1 MNNFICQIILFFLL
15 NLLFSSISIG
25 STDSTGTI
33 FNDTIV
39 HFEENFNDG
48 DFTNNPVWEP
58 KIHQACAPE
67 PPQIVVID
75 GLLKVHQTDG
85 GICGTLATIYTKL
98 NIVVSDSTKIQFDVK
113 PSYSNV
119 DEGAGYFDWEFP
131 MQVSMTLS
139 NAHNERMNLTFGYNY
154 RGGNSRFK
162 EDIISIAFSDCQQDV
177 WLRKET
183 FTIRDYFP
191 DATSIQGITIG
202 GNGWDYE
209 GYLDN
214 IVIFDCFADTLL
226 NKTGTI
232 NEYDKTTAKY
242 NALSK
247 DEKAIYLY
255 IENLKTA
262 KKKNDSINICSH
274 LYTLGDLYF
283 ESGIY
288 DTALIY
294 FQQSYI
300 KAKEINVKR
309 IITKSLNNLTEI
321 YFRWNQFDKAL
332 EYQNNLLDFYIEQ
345 KDKTGIII
353 TQNKIANIYSSLG
366 DLKKANEFYIESL
379 KLCEGNENTSLMA
392 KTLENIGTNFQEAGQ
407 YEKALGYFQKSLITN
422 EKSGNMNSVA
432 LLFFKIAN
440 VYAKEKKYD
449 PAIENLNKSLHI
461 SRNKNLKSL
470 ESNIYLSYSEIY
482 NNKGNNKTALGYY
495 KLYNE
500 TKDFLK
506 DKESNKE
513 IAELY
518 VKYETEKKEKEIEI
532 LKRDNEI
539 SQLEISQQRKIVQFF
554 IIISGLVL
562 ILVFLVFNRYRRNK
576 KTNRM
581 LSNQK
586 DKLAKA
592 LKEREIVQNE
602 LKKLNKNLGK
612 RVKEEIRKFTDQKKI
627 VVEQSRLADIGL
639 LAAGIAHEL
648 NNPLQSMYLSLQNMN
663 ENLKEKNADEKY
675 IESKIK
681 YISGDIDR
689 MKNIISHVRLFSRDY
704 GSDIMEKF
712 SINESIKNA
721 ISMFKVQYAN
731 HKIKLTI
738 ELDENINYIFGNK
751 YKYERIVLNL
761 LFNAKDALEEKE
773 NKMNERFQ
781 KTIHIKSFQ
790 KNDFAI
796 MEFKDNG
803 IGIPQENYNKIFE
816 AFYTTKEPGKGTGLG
831 LSICREIISDMCG
844 EIEFESKHLEGTV
857 MTVKVPV
864 VSGEK

>member
-1 MNNFICQIILFFLL
+1 
-15 NLLFSSISIG
+15 SIG
-25 STDSTGTI
+25 SPDSTKTI

-48 DFTNNPVWEP
+48 DFTNNPVWESR
-58 KIHQACAPE
+58 IHQACAPE
-67 PPQIVVID
+67 PPQIIVTG
-75 GLLKVHQTDG
+75 GLLKAHQTDG
-85 GICGTLATIYTKL
+85 GICGTSATINTKL
-98 NIVVSDSTKIQFDVK
+98 NIVVSDSTKIQFDIK

-131 MQVSMTLS
+131 MQVSMSLR
-139 NAHNERMNLTFGYNY
+139 NAHNEWMNLIFGYNY

-162 EDIISIAFSDCQQDV
+162 KNIISIAFSDCQQDV
-177 WLRKET
+177 WLRNET

-191 DATSIQGITIG
+191 DAMFIQSITVG

-209 GYLDN
+209 GYIDN

-226 NKTGTI
+226 NKTETI
-232 NEYDKTTAKY
+232 EKYDKTTEKY

-247 DEKAIYLY
+247 DKKAIFLY
-255 IENLKTA
+255 NENLKIA
-262 KKKNDSINICSH
+262 RKNNDHSNICNH
-274 LYTLGDLYF
+274 LYTLGDLYY

-294 FQQSYI
+294 FQQSYE
-300 KAKEINVKR
+300 KGKEINSKR
-309 IITKSLNNLTEI
+309 IITKSLNSITEI

-332 EYQNNLLDFYIEQ
+332 EYQNFLLDYYKEQ
-345 KDKTGIII
+345 NDKTGIIT

-366 DLKKANEFYIESL
+366 NLQKANEFYIESL
-379 KLCEGNENTSLMA
+379 KLCEENNNTNLMA

-407 YEKALGYFQKSLITN
+407 YEKALGYFQKSLIAN

-440 VYAKEKKYD
+440 VYAKVKKYE

-482 NNKGNNKTALGYY
+482 NTKGNNKTALGYY

-539 SQLEISQQRKIVQFF
+539 NQLEISQQRKIVQFF

-562 ILVFLVFNRYRRNK
+562 ILVFLIYSRYRINK
-576 KTNRM
+576 KTNRI
-581 LSNQK
+581 LSSQK

-592 LKEREIVQNE
+592 LKEREIVQAE
-602 LKKLNKNLGK
+602 LEKLNKNLEK
-612 RVKEEIRKFTDQKKI
+612 RVKEEIQKFTDQEKI

-663 ENLKEKNADEKY
+663 ESLKEKNADKKY
-675 IESKIK
+675 FETKIK
-681 YISGDIDR
+681 YISEDIYR

-712 SINESIKNA
+712 TINESIKNA

-738 ELDENINYIFGNK
+738 ELGENINYIFGNK

-781 KTIHIKSFQ
+781 KTIQLRSFQ

-803 IGIPQENYNKIFE
+803 IGISQENRKKIFN

-831 LSICREIISDMCG
+831 LSISKEIINDMGG
-844 EIEFESKHLEGTV
+844 EIEFESKLLEGTT
-857 MTVKVPV
+857 MIVKVPV
-864 VSGEK
+864 VSG